1 MSLFMTVLFFG
12 IYSCM
17 ALPDDGFPKI
27 IAKAPGIK
35 GSPKSQGVILR
46 NNSELSKFLDLPE
59 AEANQRMK
67 QTLKVDQIDFANQMI
82 LVIQGGECK
91 SGGFK
96 VAFEKFEISGLKV
109 AIEKFE
115 IKNATLHVLWKLQ
128 APPADAFVTQA
139 LTYPSLILLV
149 EKHKG
154 EIIFKQIID
163 KKN

>member
-1 MSLFMTVLFFG
+1 MSIFMTVLFFG

-27 IAKAPGIK
+27 IAKSPGMK
-35 GSPKSQGVILR
+35 GSSKSQSIILK

-96 VAFEKFEISGLKV
+96 VAFEKFEI
-109 AIEKFE
+109 
-115 IKNATLHVLWKLQ
+115 KNATLHVLWKLQ

>member
-1 MSLFMTVLFFG
+1 MSIFMTVLFFG

-17 ALPDDGFPKI
+17 ALPDDGFPKL
-27 IAKAPGIK
+27 IAKSPGMK
-35 GSPKSQGVILR
+35 GSSKSKGIILK

-96 VAFEKFEISGLKV
+96 VAFEKFEI
-109 AIEKFE
+109 
-115 IKNATLHVLWKLQ
+115 KNVTLHVLWKLQ

>member
-1 MSLFMTVLFFG
+1 MSLILTILVFSA
-12 IYSCM
+12 YSCVTL
-17 ALPDDGFPKI
+17 ADEPFPKVI
-27 IAKAPGIK
+27 SQAIGPKGAPKPQGI
-35 GSPKSQGVILR
+35 VIKTEA
-46 NNSELSKFLDLPE
+46 ELSKFLDLP
-59 AEANQRMK
+59 AADAIIKIK
-67 QTLKVDQIDFANQMI
+67 QILKVNEVDFANQMI
-82 LVIQGGECK
+82 LVIQGGECR

>member
-1 MSLFMTVLFFG
+1 MTVLFFG

-27 IAKAPGIK
+27 IAKSPGMK
-35 GSPKSQGVILR
+35 GSSKSQGIILK

-96 VAFEKFEISGLKV
+96 VAFEKFEI
-109 AIEKFE
+109 
-115 IKNATLHVLWKLQ
+115 KNVTLHVLWKLQ

>member
-1 MSLFMTVLFFG
+1 MSIFMTVLFFG

-27 IAKAPGIK
+27 IAKSPGMK
-35 GSPKSQGVILR
+35 GSSKSQGIILK

-96 VAFEKFEISGLKV
+96 VAFEKFEI
-109 AIEKFE
+109 
-115 IKNATLHVLWKLQ
+115 KNATLHVLWKLQ

>member
-27 IAKAPGIK
+27 IAKSPGMK
-35 GSPKSQGVILR
+35 GSSKSQGIILK

-67 QTLKVDQIDFANQMI
+67 QTLKVDQINFANQMI

-96 VAFEKFEISGLKV
+96 VAF
-109 AIEKFE
+109 EKFE

>member
-1 MSLFMTVLFFG
+1 MTVLFFG

-27 IAKAPGIK
+27 IAKSPGMK
-35 GSPKSQGVILR
+35 GSSKSQGIILK

-96 VAFEKFEISGLKV
+96 VAFEKFEI
-109 AIEKFE
+109 
-115 IKNATLHVLWKLQ
+115 KNATLHVLWKLQ

>member
-27 IAKAPGIK
+27 IAKSPGMK
-35 GSPKSQGVILR
+35 GSSKSQGIILK

-96 VAFEKFEISGLKV
+96 VAFEKFEI
-109 AIEKFE
+109 
-115 IKNATLHVLWKLQ
+115 KNVTLHVLWKLQ

>member
-27 IAKAPGIK
+27 IAKSPGMK
-35 GSPKSQGVILR
+35 GSSKSQGIILK

-96 VAFEKFEISGLKV
+96 VAFEKFEI
-109 AIEKFE
+109 
-115 IKNATLHVLWKLQ
+115 KNATLHVLWKLQ

>member
-35 GSPKSQGVILR
+35 GSSKSQGIILK
-46 NNSELSKFLDLPE
+46 NTSELSKFLDLPE
-59 AEANQRMK
+59 AEANQKMK

-96 VAFEKFEISGLKV
+96 VAFEKFQ
-109 AIEKFE
+109 

-128 APPADAFVTQA
+128 APPVDAFVTQA

>member
-1 MSLFMTVLFFG
+1 MTVLFFG

-27 IAKAPGIK
+27 IAKSPGMK
-35 GSPKSQGVILR
+35 GSSKSQSIILK

-96 VAFEKFEISGLKV
+96 VAFEKFEI
-109 AIEKFE
+109 
-115 IKNATLHVLWKLQ
+115 KNATLHVLWKLQ

>member
-27 IAKAPGIK
+27 IAKSPGMK
-35 GSPKSQGVILR
+35 GSSKSQSIILK

-96 VAFEKFEISGLKV
+96 VAFEKFEI
-109 AIEKFE
+109 
-115 IKNATLHVLWKLQ
+115 KNATLHVLWKLQ

>member
-1 MSLFMTVLFFG
+1 MSIFMTVLFFG

-27 IAKAPGIK
+27 IAKSPGMK
-35 GSPKSQGVILR
+35 GSSKSQGIILK

-96 VAFEKFEISGLKV
+96 VAFEKFEI
-109 AIEKFE
+109 
-115 IKNATLHVLWKLQ
+115 KNATLHVLWKLQ
-128 APPADAFVTQA
+128 APPADEFVTQA

>member
-27 IAKAPGIK
+27 IAKSPGMK
-35 GSPKSQGVILR
+35 GSSKSQSIILK

-96 VAFEKFEISGLKV
+96 VAFEKFEI
-109 AIEKFE
+109 
-115 IKNATLHVLWKLQ
+115 KNVTLHVLWKLQ